1 MSAPTPPPQVSPDG
15 KFYWDGAQWVPV
27 QHRPAEAS
35 TATTETATPA
45 STTNVIVRGGRSL
58 SPDQRFWWDGAQ
70 WLPYRPITWNSIQIH
85 SNPPEDRATLSRNL
99 GIWCALFGILG
110 LFGLRIGAISIMA
123 AVAGPVSL
131 YNGLSFLRL
140 SGPSVARLPGGGRAW
155 AGVILSLV
163 GMCGFLIA
171 IIAFIATR

>member
-1 MSAPTPPPQVSPDG
+1 MSGQPPPPQVSPDG
-15 KFYWDGAQWVPV
+15 KFYWDGARWVPV
-27 QHRPAEAS
+27 EHGSAEAPS
-35 TATTETATPA
+35 PSTETATPSA
-45 STTNVIVRGGRSL
+45 TTNVIARGGRWL
-58 SPDQRFWWDGAQ
+58 SPDQKFWWDGGQ

-85 SNPPEDRATLSRNL
+85 SNPPEDRAKLSRNL

-140 SGPSVARLPGGGRAW
+140 GGPTGARPPGGGKAW
-155 AGVILSLV
+155 ARVILSLV

-171 IIAFIATR
+171 IIGFIATR